1 MSTTSDAPVGADATA
16 AYAWTAEV
24 DDVPVCV
31 SAVGD
36 LVAVAGAG
44 GTARVLHAAAGAPV
58 DDFPLPDGLLYAALS
73 PDAQHLVVA
82 GPGGHGLWRRADRR
96 VRRAATGAWSQAA
109 AWSGTDRV
117 AVANGRQAVV
127 LRPDGSEMW
136 ATEPAAGTVTDVAW
150 MRGGRRLAVAAYG
163 AVRSHECHRAAPVAT
178 YPYVGSHLAL
188 AVAPTGRWI
197 CGGNQDAV
205 LHIWRTRDG
214 DELTMSAYPRKV
226 SRLAFDGTGRWLATD
241 GAPDVTVWDFSGT
254 GPAGTGPRMLAAHE
268 TVTALA
274 WRPGTRAHLASGGDD
289 GTLALWRASAG
300 PAGGSLRPVQRYE
313 LGSAVTA
320 VAWSGPG
327 LLIAATRDGRIVALR
342 LPDGTRL

>member
-1 MSTTSDAPVGADATA
+1 MSTTSDAPV
-16 AYAWTAEV
+16 
-24 DDVPVCV
+24 
-31 SAVGD
+31 
-36 LVAVAGAG
+36 
-44 GTARVLHAAAGAPV
+44 
-58 DDFPLPDGLLYAALS
+58 DDFPLPGGLLYAALS

-96 VRRAATGAWSQAA
+96 VRRATTGAWSQAA

-117 AVANGRQAVV
+117 AGANGRRAVV

-136 ATEPAAGTVTDVAW
+136 AAEPAAGTVTDVAR

-163 AVRSHECHRAAPVAT
+163 AVRCHECHRAAPLAT
-178 YPYVGSHLAL
+178 YPYVGSHLAP

-205 LHIWRTRDG
+205 LHIWRTRD
-214 DELTMSAYPRKV
+214 
-226 SRLAFDGTGRWLATD
+226 
-241 GAPDVTVWDFSGT
+241 
-254 GPAGTGPRMLAAHE
+254 
-268 TVTALA
+268 
-274 WRPGTRAHLASGGDD
+274 GDD

-327 LLIAATRDGRIVALR
+327 LLIAATRGGRIVALR